1 MKIFTI
7 YSRKKIRGQI
17 TRNLSPSRIIF
28 LSFLTAILVGS
39 GLLALPYASADGKA
53 MPYID
58 ALFTSTS
65 ATCVTGLIVRDTGR
79 DFSLFGQLVVL
90 FLVQIGGLGIMTL
103 STAFLMV
110 LGRRMSLRETMVMTS
125 SLGHNRQE
133 RLPDLIKH
141 AVLLTVTFE
150 FIGAAVLF
158 VRMQSIGDMMPAQA
172 LYLAVFHSIS
182 GFCNAGF
189 SLHADSL
196 TGYNSDPLI
205 VLTMSSLVVCGGLG
219 FLVLYN
225 IRGFKFWQK
234 DRVERGRFTLQSKI
248 VLAYSGVLL
257 GAGLILFLFFEWNNS
272 MGAMPMPTKLL
283 NAFFC
288 SVTARTAGFNTVD
301 YSGLS
306 DASVLLTMSLMV
318 IGASPGSTGGGIKT
332 STLAVLLATSYAIVK
347 GKTSPVLFKRTISLR
362 IVSEAIGV
370 VSLAVMLIL
379 VMALALSIVEN
390 GNPEIADPFLPK
402 VVFEVV
408 SAFGTV
414 GLSLGATPHLSV
426 LGKLII
432 SITMFVGRLGPV
444 AIAIVI
450 ARRDTETQSPVAY
463 PEEHVMIG

>member
-1 MKIFTI
+1 MKIFSL
-7 YSRKKIRGQI
+7 YSRRKIAGEI

-28 LSFLTAILVGS
+28 LSFLTAILIGS
-39 GLLALPYASADGKA
+39 GLLSLPYASADGKA

-65 ATCVTGLIVRDTGR
+65 ATCVTGLTVRDTGR
-79 DFSLFGQLVVL
+79 DFSTFGQLVIL
-90 FLVQIGGLGIMTL
+90 FLIQIGGLGIMTL

-110 LGRRMSLRETMVMTS
+110 LGRRMSLRESRIMSS

-133 RLPDLIKH
+133 RLPDLIRH

-150 FIGAAVLF
+150 FIGAVILF
-158 VRMQSIGDMMPAQA
+158 VRMQAVGDLMPAQS
-172 LYLAVFHSIS
+172 LYRAVFHSIS

-189 SLHADSL
+189 SLYADSL
-196 TGYNSDPLI
+196 IGYNSDPVI
-205 VLTMSSLVVCGGLG
+205 ILTMAGLIVCGGLG

-225 IRGFKFWQK
+225 IRNFKFWQK
-234 DRVERGRFTLQSKI
+234 DRVERGRLTLQSKI
-248 VLAYSGVLL
+248 VLVYSGVLL
-257 GAGLILFLFFEWNNS
+257 GVGLVLFLFFEWSNS
-272 MGAMPMPTKLL
+272 MGSMPMPTKLL
-283 NAFFC
+283 NALFF

-332 STLAVLLATSYAIVK
+332 CTLAVLLATSYAIVK
-347 GKTSPVLFKRTISLR
+347 GKTNPVLFKRTISLR

-390 GNPEIADPFLPK
+390 GNPEIGERFLPK

-414 GLSLGATPHLSV
+414 GLSLGATPYLSV

-432 SITMFVGRLGPV
+432 SATMLAGRLGPV

-450 ARRDTETQSPVAY
+450 ARRETETQPPVSY
-463 PEEHVMIG
+463 PEEQVMIG